1 MTRTPIDDP
10 RREPLTTA
18 PASLVI
24 APGPIARVVI
34 LAPLSGIFRLV
45 LWIVGRFPDPLAT
58 RLVSVIVRLAL
69 VLVSGQRALNLRRLF
84 PGWTRRERAEL
95 SRRCARHVALCVVEA
110 ARLSSMTRDDL
121 SRRVTFLGEDLLQAA
136 LGRGRGVLLI
146 CSHVG
151 DFIVTLTFLAGRG
164 YPLSVVAYEVPIASI
179 GEHMWRLWRRFG
191 VRATRLGG
199 GAAQNAL
206 DALAAGEIFAVY
218 PDVTL
223 RPARGAWFR
232 FGPTAINI
240 DTGPARLSRLTDA
253 TVLRAKSHLEPDGR
267 RGVEIVPCQDLVSV
281 GHDPIELT
289 QAWANDCLEEVRQ
302 RPEQWLMMSFQF
314 LRRPDGVPLAPV
326 AAGAST
332 PRTSDA

>member
-1 MTRTPIDDP
+1 VTRTPIDDP
-10 RREPLTTA
+10 RREALATA

-24 APGPIARVVI
+24 APGPVARTVI
-34 LAPLSGIFRLV
+34 LAPLSAIYRLL
-45 LWIVGRFPDPLAT
+45 LWIVGRFRDPLAT
-58 RLVSVIVRLAL
+58 RIVSAVARLAL
-69 VLVSGQRALNLRRLF
+69 VLVCGQRGLNLRRLF
-84 PGWTRRERAEL
+84 PASTRRERAEL
-95 SRRCARHVALCVVEA
+95 GRRGARHLALCIVEA
-110 ARLSSMTRDDL
+110 ARLSAMTREDL
-121 SRRVTFLGEDLLQAA
+121 CRRVTFLGEDLLQAA
-136 LGRGRGVLLI
+136 LARGRGVLLI
-146 CSHVG
+146 GTHVG
-151 DFIVTLTFLAGRG
+151 DFMVTLTFLAARG

-179 GEHMWRLWRRFG
+179 AEHMWHLWRRFG

-206 DALAAGEIFAVY
+206 SALAAGEIFATY

-253 TVLRAKSHLEPDGR
+253 TVMRVKCHLEPDGR
-267 RGVEIVPCQDLVSV
+267 RVVEIAPCQDLASV

-289 QAWANDCLEEVRQ
+289 QAWTNDLLEEVRR
-302 RPEQWLMMSFQF
+302 RPEQWHMMSLQF
-314 LRRPDGVPLAPV
+314 LRRPDGVPLAPGS
-326 AAGAST
+326 AGAAT